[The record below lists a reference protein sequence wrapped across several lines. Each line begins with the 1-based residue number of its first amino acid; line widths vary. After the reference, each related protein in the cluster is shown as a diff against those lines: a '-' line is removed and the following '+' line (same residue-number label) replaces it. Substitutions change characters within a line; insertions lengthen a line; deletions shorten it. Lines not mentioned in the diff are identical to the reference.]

1 MTENKVIIFDE
12 KEYDIS
18 KITIGLG
25 WNIREKQPDFWGRY
39 FFDDETDFDL
49 DAIAFLMDK
58 NDRVN
63 NLGNDLH
70 LTGKRKVPF
79 QKSDVIYFHNLT
91 APSGNLGAYH
101 DCSQRKCECV
111 ISKFIENGE
120 YVIHTGDN
128 LVGSSEEDSDAEQII
143 VMTNELPLRIS
154 KILFLVCIYKG
165 KERGQHF
172 GLIENAYI
180 RALDAKGKEMARFEF
195 SNEEVFEN
203 KCSMSFGEL
212 YRTEKGWAFKTNI
225 YAYETDNFVDILRKY
240 IRAATVHH
248 GKNN

>member
-1 MTENKVIIFDE
+1 MTEKKIILFDR

-25 WNIREKQPDFWGRY
+25 WNIREKQPDLWGRY
-39 FFDDETDFDL
+39 FFDDELDFDL

-63 NLGNDLH
+63 NLGNDLF

-101 DCSQRKCECV
+101 DATQRKIENTIV
-111 ISKFIENGE
+111 RFIENGE

-128 LVGSSEEDSDAEQII
+128 LVGSADEDSDAEQII
-143 VMTNELPLRIS
+143 VIPGELPLRIS

-195 SNEEVFEN
+195 AGEEAFEH
-203 KCSMSFGEL
+203 KCSMTFGEL
-212 YRTEKGWAFKTNI
+212 CRMGKGWAFKTNI
-225 YAYETDNFVDILRKY
+225 FAYETDNFVNILRKY

-248 GKNN
+248 G